1 MKFTQSPPKEFGFNK
16 SLSEYISQTSNH
28 FQKKNRRFSPD
39 QPENEFTHT
48 GNFTFEG
55 TERLI
60 TFTEREGEVLE
71 FIINTISKEDTFMD
85 APLAMGA
92 EDFCDFLTQ
101 QSIPWEMSWDNV
113 LFLYDNWM
121 SFYIED
127 GLIRSILWYN
137 PEVMPYL
144 ELLDMAFPP
153 KTK

>member
-1 MKFTQSPPKEFGFNK
+1 MEFTQSPPKEFGFNK
-16 SLSEYISQTSNH
+16 SLSEYISQTGNH
-28 FQKKNRRFSPD
+28 FQTEIGKFSPD
-39 QPENEFTHT
+39 EPENQFSHT

-60 TFTEREGEVLE
+60 SFTERDGEVLE
-71 FIINTISKEDTFMD
+71 FIISTISKEDTFMD

-92 EDFCDFLTQ
+92 EDFCDFITQ
-101 QSIPWEMSWDNV
+101 QSIPWEVSWDNV

-127 GLIRSILWYN
+127 SLLRSILWYN